1 MKTSALLAILVCPIG
16 SFASDRS
23 DALDQSSKEY
33 LAHYEEAKQ
42 AQKKANSVNGEWR
55 EIKKLIEDSHSEY
68 KNGDVNKALKLIKEA
83 KHQAELGYQQ
93 AVSQKGKVGHPS
105 YLK

>member
-1 MKTSALLAILVCPIG
+1 MKTSALLAILVCPTG
-16 SFASDRS
+16 SFASDSS

-33 LAHYEEAKQ
+33 LAHYEEAMQ
-42 AQKKANSVNGEWR
+42 AQKKANAVNGEWR
-55 EIKKLIEDSHSEY
+55 EVKKLIEDSHSEY